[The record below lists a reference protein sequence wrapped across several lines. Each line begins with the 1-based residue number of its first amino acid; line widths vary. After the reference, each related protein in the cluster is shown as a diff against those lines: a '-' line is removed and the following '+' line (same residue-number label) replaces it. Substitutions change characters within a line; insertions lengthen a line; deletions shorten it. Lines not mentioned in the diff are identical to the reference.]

1 MTEMTSEP
9 KHSNLV
15 EDSKK
20 KSAAFVADWKKRTHH
35 TTQTTLQT
43 KSEAFTAWCL
53 TQGWAMKDMRTWTT
67 LCEKAKYSVCDGN
80 VADELKLLLE
90 TVDLADH
97 INCHPVG
104 LICYARC
111 EMKIQDWNLEGIRA
125 VRDTILEHEVEQSDD
140 VEPDGGPAE
149 SGEDTDVEEDEVLV
163 CPGAPTKRPRAQAPA
178 EEMLDLTME
187 PTQLE
192 RDFDA
197 DIEDK

>member
-1 MTEMTSEP
+1 MTEMNVSEP
-9 KHSNLV
+9 KHSTLV

-90 TVDLADH
+90 TVDLPDP
-97 INCHPVG
+97 IN
-104 LICYARC
+104 R
-111 EMKIQDWNLEGIRA
+111 
-125 VRDTILEHEVEQSDD
+125 S
-140 VEPDGGPAE
+140 
-149 SGEDTDVEEDEVLV
+149 SFDTDDSLQAF
-163 CPGAPTKRPRAQAPA
+163 PAPA
-178 EEMLDLTME
+178 EFQLTVPGITPSMVSSPGNVILYAHSHEGKVSPIVALCTRSERHAGVPSTTVRTSFSSPTGGTALEE
-187 PTQLE
+187 PGSLPPE
-192 RDFDA
+192 
-197 DIEDK
+197 